1 MVQGNSK
8 EGKGINLRH
17 TGTGTAMNHSKKE
30 GWERTVEPGAQMLS
44 DPSRYRA
51 MLFRPGDAKTAG
63 AGAGETMA
71 GEVECDRL
79 IGRSSAASS
88 SSSSGSTLRFL
99 FLSTQSGHSE
109 Q

>member
-1 MVQGNSK
+1 
-8 EGKGINLRH
+8 
-17 TGTGTAMNHSKKE
+17 MNHSKKE
-30 GWERTVEPGAQMLS
+30 GWERTIEPGAQMLS

-51 MLFRPGDAKTAG
+51 MLFRPGDANTAE

-99 FLSTQSGHSE
+99 FLSMQSGHSE